1 MSVKGFVQIF
11 PKRSFKNLKPASSR
25 AIKEVARRSYSV
37 YIYAEVRTMIYVS
50 RKEHFNAAH
59 KLYNPAWTPEKNV
72 EVFGPCANENW
83 HGHNFD
89 LIVTIKG
96 NPDPLT
102 GFVVDLKKLSTLIR
116 TDVIDKLDHKNL
128 NLDVDFMKGKLASCE
143 TLVVE
148 IWKILDQS
156 LPGIT
161 TFGKLHCI
169 RLYETPR
176 NYVEYF
182 GE

>member
-1 MSVKGFVQIF
+1 MTV
-11 PKRSFKNLKPASSR
+11 
-25 AIKEVARRSYSV
+25 
-37 YIYAEVRTMIYVS
+37 YVS

-59 KLYNPAWTPEKNV
+59 KLYNPDWTKEKNQ

-96 NPDPLT
+96 EPDPET

-116 TDVIDKLDHKNL
+116 DHVTKRLDHKNI
-128 NLDVDFMKGKLASCE
+128 NLDVDFMQGKLASCE
-143 TLVVE
+143 NLVVE
-148 IWKILDQS
+148 IWKILQPLVLTISKYGRLYS
-156 LPGIT
+156 L
-161 TFGKLHCI
+161 

>member
-1 MSVKGFVQIF
+1 
-11 PKRSFKNLKPASSR
+11 
-25 AIKEVARRSYSV
+25 
-37 YIYAEVRTMIYVS
+37 MIYVS

-59 KLYNPAWTPEKNV
+59 KLYNPGWSKEKNA

-96 NPDPLT
+96 LADPES
-102 GFVVDLKKLSTLIR
+102 GFVVDLKKLSTLIKAE
-116 TDVIDKLDHKNL
+116 VIEKLDHKNL
-128 NLDVDFMKGKLASCE
+128 NLDVDFMQGKLASCE
-143 TLVVE
+143 NLIVE
-148 IWKILDQS
+148 IWKILDKHLPAITSNGRLHS
-156 LPGIT
+156 L
-161 TFGKLHCI
+161 

>member
-1 MSVKGFVQIF
+1 M
-11 PKRSFKNLKPASSR
+11 L
-25 AIKEVARRSYSV
+25 
-37 YIYAEVRTMIYVS
+37 YVS

-59 KLYNPAWTPEKNV
+59 KLYNPAWTYEKNV

-96 NPDPLT
+96 IPDPGS
-102 GFVVDLKKLSTLIR
+102 GFVVDLKKLSTLIKNE
-116 TDVIDKLDHKNL
+116 VIEKLDHKNL
-128 NLDVDFMKGKLASCE
+128 NVDVDFMQGKLASCE
-143 TLVVE
+143 NLIVE
-148 IWKILDQS
+148 IWQILEKN
-156 LPGIT
+156 LPSIT
-161 TFGKLHCI
+161 SNGKLHSL

>member
-1 MSVKGFVQIF
+1 
-11 PKRSFKNLKPASSR
+11 
-25 AIKEVARRSYSV
+25 
-37 YIYAEVRTMIYVS
+37 MIYVS

-59 KLYNPAWTPEKNV
+59 KLYNPAWTPGKNA

-96 NPDPLT
+96 RPDPAT
-102 GFVVDLKKLSTLIR
+102 GFVVDLKKLSTVIR
-116 TDVIDKLDHKNL
+116 REVIDKLDHKNL
-128 NLDVDFMKGKLASCE
+128 NLDVDFMQGKLASCE

-148 IWKILDQS
+148 IWRILAVHVPVITPFGS
-156 LPGIT
+156 L
-161 TFGKLHCI
+161 HSI

-182 GE
+182 GEPV